1 MPKSKSKRRKAA
13 KAAQAGQSGQSG
25 SAGARRGR
33 FGRLTPVRIGLFIV
47 LAGLAV
53 WAIVDYVG
61 ERQGTESFQALAL
74 RGAGALGRVERL
86 PNEGRNHVEDGTV
99 VGYRT
104 DPPVSGTHSR
114 RWADPGVY
122 RNRQPPERLVHSVE
136 HGMIV
141 IYYDRPAAAVM
152 DRLEAWASLFGS
164 PWSGVVLTP
173 REGLGQDII
182 LTAWRRRL
190 RMTAFDAAGAAAFI
204 DAYRGR
210 GPEHRVR

>member
-13 KAAQAGQSGQSG
+13 KAAQSG

-33 FGRLTPVRIGLFIV
+33 LGRMTPTRIGLFAV

-53 WAIVDYVG
+53 WAVVDYVG
-61 ERQGTESFQALAL
+61 ERQGTESFQALAAS
-74 RGAGALGRVERL
+74 GAGALGRVERL

-104 DPPVSGTHSR
+104 NPPVSGPHSR
-114 RWADPGVY
+114 RRAAPGVY
-122 RNRQPPERLVHSVE
+122 GKRQPPERLVHSIE

-141 IYYDRPAAAVM
+141 IYYDRPEAAVM
-152 DRLEAWASLFGS
+152 DQLEAWASLFGG

-210 GPEHRVR
+210 GPENRVR